1 MQQVN
6 FKEMPMDKLLSFYNN
21 YSEKPIKRFSD
32 RKAAERRCEMLW
44 DNLKSA
50 SQEKVMKQKADV
62 TRVAMHQ
69 SLKLDRRIR
78 CEETGEEWKNAHV
91 MWKENPGYMTSA
103 QQDRLTKQLYGA
115 AKEGTRLIVKINDLN
130 FSLVNVETVK

>member
-6 FKEMPMDKLLSFYNN
+6 FKEMPMDKLVAFYNN

-32 RKAAERRCEMLW
+32 RRAAERRCENLW
-44 DNLKSA
+44 EGLKVA

-62 TRVAMHQ
+62 TRVEMVN

-91 MWKENPGYMTSA
+91 MWKQHPDYMTSA
-103 QQDRLTKQLYGA
+103 QQDRLTRQLYSA
-115 AKEGTRLIVKINDLN
+115 AKLGQKLVVKINDRS
-130 FSLVNVETVK
+130 FSLVNIGD